1 MDWDAYKE
9 FNFNSNEFNSNL
21 GADYDKARLPD
32 WLSGSFDKSHK
43 TDWNKDFIKNTE
55 EASSGKNKGLDFLKG
70 FAKNLFGGQQGSSP
84 YSFGG
89 SSGGAGF
96 SQFTPDIGVI
106 SQGGGPGQ
114 FIPGQPGWGEKLLSA
129 GLNAATAFL

>member
-1 MDWDAYKE
+1 MTWDAYKD
-9 FNFNSNEFNSNL
+9 FKFDPNES
-21 GADYDKARLPD
+21 
-32 WLSGSFDKSHK
+32 KSVWGGDFGDSYK
-43 TDWNKDFIKNTE
+43 TDWNKDFTKNTE

-106 SQGGGPGQ
+106 SQGGGLGQ

-129 GLNAATAFL
+129 GLSAATAFL

>member
-1 MDWDAYKE
+1 MDWDAYKD
-9 FNFNSNEFNSNL
+9 FKFDSNQS
-21 GADYDKARLPD
+21 PD
-32 WLSGSFDKSHK
+32 WLSGSFNKSYE
-43 TDWNKDFIKNTE
+43 TDWNKDFTKNTE

-106 SQGGGPGQ
+106 SQGGGSGQ

-129 GLNAATAFL
+129 GLSAATAFL